1 MNYYAQG
8 GQAHGLKAIAQ
19 EMQQMGRGGD
29 TMLAHI
35 NPQEAALLKRLG
47 GSGTLNPA
55 TGLPEFLKLKNL
67 NPVKAVSKV
76 LSKFDDVVLQPITGA
91 VQDVVQGVAK
101 ATGPVGQAAAAYFG
115 GPIGAAAYA
124 GLAGEDGFNF
134 KRGLLA
140 GAMTYGAQN
149 LAEGLSDAGA
159 PPVPDP
165 TVVTPPLEL
174 GLAGTDAVAG
184 EIARTGLTE
193 PGLGALDRFAAGAG
207 NMYDKAVT
215 GVGNAISSATD
226 PSYYADKFATIPD
239 KLANVGS
246 GISNL
251 TSSDPAIRAAA
262 MDAFKASGA
271 TMQNTALP
279 MYMGYTGTLALD
291 EMDKFKK
298 EQDLENERIAA
309 EQAEFDAR
317 INKGRESAIAAMQAN
332 PYMYAEGG
340 EIPRS
345 GLGGFMSSSIPNV
358 TKSIVEKSKQASA
371 QEPFEAL
378 GIKSFSFRPM
388 IQNIIQKAKDS
399 NSEPEN
405 PYIGLSFNRMFDG
418 IKSLINDPQA
428 AEQKEISSAQSF
440 GFNPSKIQNSSMIPL
455 YAKMINAGKD
465 DNEKLAYSALVNSP
479 FQYADGGEI
488 STYAAGGQPRYL
500 SGGGD
505 GMSDS
510 IPATIN
516 GNQPARLA
524 DGEFVIP
531 ADVVSHLGNGSS
543 KAGAKQLYSMM
554 DKVRSARTGTKK
566 QGRQINPNKFLPA

>member
-8 GQAHGLKAIAQ
+8 GQAHGLKSIAQ

-47 GSGTLNPA
+47 GSATINPA
-55 TGLPEFLKLKNL
+55 TGLPEYFVKGI
-67 NPVKAVSKV
+67 VKAVTKPVSKV

-91 VQDVVQGVAK
+91 IQDVVQDVAK

-149 LAEGLSDAGA
+149 LAGGLSDAGA

-165 TVVTPPLEL
+165 TVVTPPIEL
-174 GLAGTDAVAG
+174 GLAGTDAVAS
-184 EIARTGLTE
+184 EVARTGLTE

-207 NMYDKAVT
+207 NMYDKAVS
-215 GVGNAISSATD
+215 GIGNAFESATD

-239 KLANVGS
+239 KLSNMGS

-251 TSSDPAIRAAA
+251 TSSDPAIRKAA

-298 EQDLENERIAA
+298 EQDLENARIAA

-358 TKSIVEKSKQASA
+358 IKSIVEKSKESSF
-371 QEPFEAL
+371 QEPSTVPD
-378 GIKSFSFRPM
+378 IKPSLLSS
-388 IQNIIQKAKDS
+388 IQGIIQKSQDAK
-399 NSEPEN
+399 PEN
-405 PYIGLSFNRMFDG
+405 PLIGFPFNRMFGG

-465 DNEKLAYSALVNSP
+465 DNEKLAYSALVNNP